1 MNATLTKQ
9 FEGFAECCLELAR
22 SAETTERRARFIQM
36 ADEYRLATLLTSEEL
51 SSGPKSRRLL
61 PAAESPPLI
70 AAEAPASRA
79 QTRPQTRLFARSAA
93 PRHPGFKAQMFDADK
108 QNRDLSNRDQ
118 GGNATPPSLPSV
130 AALPEAGTRTG
141 KTAFAAPGAVQPHDG
156 RAVKGGL
163 FYVRRH
169 TCADGSFEWY
179 VLNGHTRRPA
189 SKLFRTRAAAAAE
202 RARLQV
208 KLELAKEQVLKRTP

>member
-1 MNATLTKQ
+1 MPRRDTLASKHKCLTPINKPGTCRIATKVGT
-9 FEGFAECCLELAR
+9 
-22 SAETTERRARFIQM
+22 
-36 ADEYRLATLLTSEEL
+36 
-51 SSGPKSRRLL
+51 RLL
-61 PAAESPPLI
+61 HRC
-70 AAEAPASRA
+70 RA
-79 QTRPQTRLFARSAA
+79 
-93 PRHPGFKAQMFDADK
+93 
-108 QNRDLSNRDQ
+108 
-118 GGNATPPSLPSV
+118 V

-141 KTAFAAPGAVQPHDG
+141 KTAFAAPGAVQPHDE

>member
-1 MNATLTKQ
+1 MRKGDGGLCQK
-9 FEGFAECCLELAR
+9 LAR
-22 SAETTERRARFIQM
+22 EHAA
-36 ADEYRLATLLTSEEL
+36 
-51 SSGPKSRRLL
+51 SGR
-61 PAAESPPLI
+61 I
-70 AAEAPASRA
+70 
-79 QTRPQTRLFARSAA
+79 
-93 PRHPGFKAQMFDADK
+93 
-108 QNRDLSNRDQ
+108 NRN
-118 GGNATPPSLPSV
+118 
-130 AALPEAGTRTG
+130 
-141 KTAFAAPGAVQPHDG
+141 DG
-156 RAVKGGL
+156 RAVKEGL